1 MVSIGRGLYNTAV
14 PSLELNQIR
23 AEVARNME
31 RILQAW
37 QLSTV
42 VNTEARIQRA
52 SVTDETISAQLVD
65 GRTIS
70 VPLTW
75 S

>member
-1 MVSIGRGLYNTAV
+1 
-14 PSLELNQIR
+14 
-23 AEVARNME
+23 ME